1 MVAGSFDSAAARYDQ
16 LWTRSPIGEAQRNA
30 VWRHIEPLFRPGM
43 KILDLGCG
51 TGEDALH
58 LADRGVSVRGLDS
71 SSEMVRVAR
80 SRGVDATQLAIE
92 NLVRLHGLYD
102 GALSNF
108 GALNCINGLA
118 SLSESL
124 ARLVR
129 PGGHLALC
137 TIGRFCAWETA
148 WYTLHGKPAEASR
161 RWNGHSS
168 SKSLGI
174 PVYYFSQKQIRRAF
188 RGHFDLIAWHGIGV
202 AVPPSFVTGIPA
214 TVTAALAAIDA
225 RVAHWPGLRALGD
238 HRLAILVRR

>member
-1 MVAGSFDSAAARYDQ
+1 MLAGSFDLAAARYDE
-16 LWTRSPIGEAQRNA
+16 LWTRSPAGQAQRNA

-58 LADRGVSVRGLDS
+58 LADGDVSVRGLDS

-92 NLVRLHGLYD
+92 NLECLHGVYD

-108 GALNCINGLA
+108 GALNCINRLA

-129 PGGHLALC
+129 PGGYLALC
-137 TIGRFCAWETA
+137 TMGRFCAWETA
-148 WYTLHGKPAEASR
+148 WYALHGKPAKASR
-161 RWNGHSS
+161 RWNGSS
-168 SKSLGI
+168 FSTSLGI
-174 PVYYFSQKQIRRAF
+174 PVYYFSQKQIRQAF
-188 RGHFDLIAWHGIGV
+188 RGRFDLVAWHGIGV
-202 AVPPSFVTGIPA
+202 AVPPSFVKGIPA
-214 TVTAALAAIDA
+214 AVTAALAKVDV
-225 RVAHWPGLRALGD
+225 RVAHRPFLRAFAD